1 MTCLRQPVL
10 LERQVTGQLS
20 TAGRSNPNLWR
31 RGEEVAHIRRH
42 PNSSS
47 RWQVRYIDPM
57 GRERSKNFA
66 RKSDAEKFLHTVEAD
81 KLRGSWVD
89 PQLGRIAFGEWAAQV
104 EATRLNRRASTRAR
118 DAAYLRSLILPTFNR
133 RELGSVQPN
142 EIREWVA
149 DLEDRGYAPA
159 TIAKA
164 FQIVSRCFRVAVS
177 DGVIPRTPCRE
188 IKLPKND
195 RDEKRFLTP
204 PEVEELAA
212 AIKDRY
218 RLVVL
223 TGAYT
228 GLRIGERAALRLD
241 DLDMLRRTLRV
252 DEQLSRQGSSR
263 MTPGPLKSKKAYRT
277 IGIPAFLTEELAAHL
292 SAFPSSTDF
301 VFSHESGGP
310 LDYGRFRRRHWHPA
324 VVASVG
330 EPCTPHDLRHTHV
343 AMLIADGQ
351 SPRYIADR
359 LGHKSTRTVLDVYG
373 HLYEDADE
381 AAMEG
386 LERLRGDAQTDT
398 RRTPDGQ
405 QVISLDRSEA
415 RNQL

>member
-1 MTCLRQPVL
+1 MIHTDDFASPENPVL
-10 LERQVTGQLS
+10 WWPRLIKEALEPI
-20 TAGRSNPNLWR
+20 A
-31 RGEEVAHIRRH
+31 RGAPSI
-42 PNSSS
+42 SY
-47 RWQVRYIDPM
+47 VR
-57 GRERSKNFA
+57 
-66 RKSDAEKFLHTVEAD
+66 T
-81 KLRGSWVD
+81 SWG
-89 PQLGRIAFGEWAAQV
+89 PGH
-104 EATRLNRRASTRAR
+104 
-118 DAAYLRSLILPTFNR
+118 PTFNDR
-133 RELGSVQPN
+133 QLGTIQPN

-149 DLEDRGYAPA
+149 DLEDREYSPA

-177 DGVIPRTPCRE
+177 DGLIPRTPCRE
-188 IKLPKND
+188 IKLPTND
-195 RDEKRFLTP
+195 RDERRFLSPT
-204 PEVEELAA
+204 EVEQLAA
-212 AIKDRY
+212 AMKNRY

-228 GLRIGERAALRLD
+228 GLRFGELAALRLD
-241 DLDMLRRTLRV
+241 DLDLLRRTLRV

-277 IGIPAFLTEELAAHL
+277 IGIPTFLAEDLAAHL

-324 VVASVG
+324 VEVSIG

-381 AAMEG
+381 AVMEG
-386 LERLRGDAQTDT
+386 LERLRGAAQTDT
-398 RRTPDGQ
+398 RRTPGDLTRPRCGQ
-405 QVISLDRSEA
+405 KSGLTRALTLWALTDSNRRPLPCKGSA
-415 RNQL
+415 LAN

>member
-1 MTCLRQPVL
+1 M
-10 LERQVTGQLS
+10 
-20 TAGRSNPNLWR
+20 
-31 RGEEVAHIRRH
+31 AHIRRH
-42 PNSSS
+42 PKSPD
-47 RWQVRYIDPM
+47 RWQVRYVDPS
-57 GRERSKNFA
+57 GRERSKNFSK
-66 RKSDAEKFLHTVEAD
+66 KSEAEKFLHSVEAD
-81 KLRGSWVD
+81 KLRGVWVD
-89 PQLGRIAFGEWAAQV
+89 PQHGRIAFGDWAAQV
-104 EATRLNRRASTRAR
+104 EGTRLNRRASTRAR
-118 DAAYLRSLILPTFNR
+118 DASYLRSLILPTFNDR
-133 RELGSVQPN
+133 QLGTIQPN
-142 EIREWVA
+142 EIREWIA
-149 DLEDRGYAPA
+149 DLEDRDYSPA

-177 DGVIPRTPCRE
+177 DGVIARTPCRE
-188 IKLPKND
+188 IKLPTND
-195 RDEKRFLTP
+195 RDERRFLSPT
-204 PEVEELAA
+204 EVEQLAVA
-212 AIKDRY
+212 MKDRY

-228 GLRIGERAALRLD
+228 GLRFGELAALRLD
-241 DLDMLRRTLRV
+241 DLDLLRRTIRV

-277 IGIPAFLTEELAAHL
+277 IGIPTFLAEDLAAHL

-324 VVASVG
+324 VELSIG

-381 AAMEG
+381 AVMEG
-386 LERLRGDAQTDT
+386 LERLRGAAQTDT
-398 RRTPDGQ
+398 RRIPDGH
-405 QVISLDRSEA
+405 QVISLDRDAA
-415 RNQL
+415 RNQV

>member
-1 MTCLRQPVL
+1 M
-10 LERQVTGQLS
+10 
-20 TAGRSNPNLWR
+20 
-31 RGEEVAHIRRH
+31 AHIRRH
-42 PNSSS
+42 PKSPN
-47 RWQVRYIDPM
+47 RWQVRYVDPT
-57 GRERSKNFA
+57 GRERSKNFSK
-66 RKSDAEKFLHTVEAD
+66 KSEAEKFLHTVEAD
-81 KLRGSWVD
+81 KLRGVWVD
-89 PQLGRIAFGEWAAQV
+89 PQHGRISFGDWAAQV

-118 DAAYLRSLILPTFNR
+118 DASYLRSLILPTFKDR
-133 RELGSVQPN
+133 QLGAIPPN
-142 EIREWVA
+142 EIREWIA

-164 FQIVSRCFRVAVS
+164 YQIVSRSFRVAAS

-188 IKLPKND
+188 IKLPAND
-195 RDEKRFLTP
+195 RDEKRFLSPT
-204 PEVEELAA
+204 EVEQLAT

-228 GLRIGERAALRLD
+228 GLRFGELAALRLD
-241 DLDMLRRTLRV
+241 DLDLLRHTLRV

-277 IGIPAFLTEELAAHL
+277 IGLPVFLAEELAAHL
-292 SAFPSSTDF
+292 EAFPSSTDF

-310 LDYGRFRRRHWHPA
+310 LDYGRFRGRQWHPA
-324 VVASVG
+324 VEVSVG

-381 AAMEG
+381 AVMEG
-386 LERLRGDAQTDT
+386 LEKLRDAAQTDT
-398 RRTPDGQ
+398 RRTPDGLR
-405 QVISLDRSEA
+405 VIPIDLDRTRS
-415 RNQL
+415 QL